1 MTEKDIKKRGF
12 QLCELRFAELS
23 PVLQRLNELELQQRE
38 NEDFSRTTLNSNNTK
53 NTRMN
58 NNGGKSRR

>member
-12 QLCELRFAELS
+12 QLCEVRFVELTS
-23 PVLQRLNELELQQRE
+23 VLHRLNELELQQRD
-38 NEDFSRTTLNSNNTK
+38 NEDASRSTLNSNNSK
-53 NTRMN
+53 SNRMN